1 MQQMVNITQARNGLS
16 DLVSQV
22 AATLNPVVIVRDS
35 KPEAVLVPYSTVLR
49 EQELWRQKWEVLLT
63 AGKKA
68 GKTWAK
74 KGKINTEKLSE
85 KELYDLV
92 KQT

>member
-49 EQELWRQKWEVLLT
+49 EQELWRQKWEELLA
-63 AGKKA
+63 AGKKV
-68 GKTWAK
+68 GKSWAK
-74 KGKINTEKLSE
+74 KRKINTERLSE
-85 KELYDLV
+85 EELYDLV
-92 KQT
+92 KQA